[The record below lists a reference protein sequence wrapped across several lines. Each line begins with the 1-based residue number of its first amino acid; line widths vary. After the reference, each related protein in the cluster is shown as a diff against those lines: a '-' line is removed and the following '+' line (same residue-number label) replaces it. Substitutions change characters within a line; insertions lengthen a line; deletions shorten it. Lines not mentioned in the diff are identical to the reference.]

1 MILYFFLNNNSFNY
15 LHNNDNHYHYQ
26 LNIMNELKIL
36 ELEKADYLIV
46 KCIRSWIKS
55 VVFKQNPIP
64 QLIHYL
70 MSYGRVETVIP
81 FDDLMTS
88 ISLSSVKIYDF
99 RKHNCCFVGES
110 EKEILKILYL
120 FQSNNNDTALN
131 YIKDLVDDIYVK
143 KTYDSAKLIAES
155 FCAGDIFFYNP
166 LFYHTMNND
175 SNVIN
180 YDFVNKKY
188 INTGVD

>member
-1 MILYFFLNNNSFNY
+1 MKNT
-15 LHNNDNHYHYQ
+15 
-26 LNIMNELKIL
+26 NELKIL
-36 ELEKADYLIV
+36 ELTKADYLIV
-46 KCIRSWIKS
+46 KCIRSWVKS

-64 QLIHYL
+64 QLINYL

-99 RKHNCCFVGES
+99 RKHDCCYVGET

-120 FQSNNNDTALN
+120 FQCENTDMALN
-131 YIKDLVDDIYVK
+131 YIKDLVDNIYIK
-143 KTYDSAKLIAES
+143 KTFNSAKLISES
-155 FCAGDIFFYNP
+155 FCAGNIFFQNP
-166 LFYHTMNND
+166 IFYLTMNND
-175 SNVIN
+175 TNVIN

-188 INTGVD
+188 INIGVS

>member
-1 MILYFFLNNNSFNY
+1 MFYSNNYIINV
-15 LHNNDNHYHYQ
+15 LLNNDNHYHYQ
-26 LNIMNELKIL
+26 ISMINELKIL

-55 VVFKQNPIP
+55 FVFKKNPIP
-64 QLIHYL
+64 QLIKYL
-70 MSYGRVETVIP
+70 MTYSRVETVIP

-88 ISLSSVKIYDF
+88 ISMSSVKVYDF
-99 RKHNCCFVGES
+99 RKHNCCYVGES

-120 FQSNNNDTALN
+120 FQCNNTDLALN
-131 YIKDLVDDIYVK
+131 YIKDLVDHTYIK
-143 KTYDSAKLIAES
+143 KTFDSAKLIS
-155 FCAGDIFFYNP
+155 KNFTVGNMFIQNP
-166 LFYHTMNND
+166 LFYRNVNSD

-188 INTGVD
+188 INTGVS

>member
-1 MILYFFLNNNSFNY
+1 
-15 LHNNDNHYHYQ
+15 
-26 LNIMNELKIL
+26 MNKLKIL

-55 VVFKQNPIP
+55 VVFRENPIP
-64 QLIHYL
+64 QLINYL

-143 KTYDSAKLIAES
+143 KSFDSARLIAES
-155 FCAGDIFFYNP
+155 FCAGNIFFHNP
-166 LFYHTMNND
+166 LFYLTMNND

>member
-1 MILYFFLNNNSFNY
+1 MILYFFLKNNTFNY
-15 LHNNDNHYHYQ
+15 LLNNDNHYH
-26 LNIMNELKIL
+26 LNKMNNLKIL
-36 ELEKADYLIV
+36 QLEKADYLIV

-55 VVFKQNPIP
+55 VVFKENPIP
-64 QLIHYL
+64 QLINYL
-70 MSYGRVETVIP
+70 MSYSRVETVIP

-143 KTYDSAKLIAES
+143 KSFDSARLIAES
-155 FCAGDIFFYNP
+155 FSAGDIFFQNP
-166 LFYHTMNND
+166 LFYLTINND

-188 INTGVD
+188 INTGVR

>member
-1 MILYFFLNNNSFNY
+1 MRMLNT
-15 LHNNDNHYHYQ
+15 
-26 LNIMNELKIL
+26 LKIL

-55 VVFKQNPIP
+55 VVFRQNPIP
-64 QLIHYL
+64 QLINYL
-70 MSYGRVETVIP
+70 IGYGRVETVIP

-99 RKHNCCFVGES
+99 RKHNCCYVGET

-120 FQSNNNDTALN
+120 FQCDNTDMALN
-131 YIKDLVDDIYVK
+131 YIKDIVDNTYIK
-143 KTYDSAKLIAES
+143 KTFDSAKLISKS
-155 FCAGDIFFYNP
+155 FTVGNMFIQNP
-166 LFYHTMNND
+166 LFYLTNNND

-188 INTGVD
+188 INIGVS

>member
-1 MILYFFLNNNSFNY
+1 MNN
-15 LHNNDNHYHYQ
+15 
-26 LNIMNELKIL
+26 LKIL

-46 KCIRSWIKS
+46 KCIRSWVKS

-64 QLIHYL
+64 QLINYL

-120 FQSNNNDTALN
+120 FQCNNTDLALN
-131 YIKDLVDDIYVK
+131 YIKDLVDLVYIN
-143 KTYDSAKLIAES
+143 KTYDNAKLIAENFS
-155 FCAGDIFFYNP
+155 TGDIFFQNP
-166 LFYHTMNND
+166 LFYLTINND

-188 INTGVD
+188 INTGVR

>member
-1 MILYFFLNNNSFNY
+1 MNN
-15 LHNNDNHYHYQ
+15 
-26 LNIMNELKIL
+26 LKIL

-70 MSYGRVETVIP
+70 ISYGRVETVIP

-131 YIKDLVDDIYVK
+131 FIKDLVDDIYVK
-143 KTYDSAKLIAES
+143 KSFDSARLIAES
-155 FCAGDIFFYNP
+155 FSARDIFFQNP
-166 LFYHTMNND
+166 LFYLTINND

-188 INTGVD
+188 INTGVR

>member
-1 MILYFFLNNNSFNY
+1 MKKI
-15 LHNNDNHYHYQ
+15 
-26 LNIMNELKIL
+26 NELKIL
-36 ELEKADYLIV
+36 ELKKADYLIV

-55 VVFKQNPIP
+55 VVFRQNPIP
-64 QLIHYL
+64 QLVNYL
-70 MSYGRVETVIP
+70 IGYGRVETVIP

-99 RKHNCCFVGES
+99 RKHDYCYVGET

-120 FQSNNNDTALN
+120 FQCENTDMALN
-131 YIKDLVDDIYVK
+131 NIRDLVDDIYVK
-143 KTYDSAKLIAES
+143 KTFDSAKLIAES
-155 FCAGDIFFYNP
+155 FCSGNIFFHNP
-166 LFYHTMNND
+166 LFYRTMNND

-188 INTGVD
+188 IFIGVS